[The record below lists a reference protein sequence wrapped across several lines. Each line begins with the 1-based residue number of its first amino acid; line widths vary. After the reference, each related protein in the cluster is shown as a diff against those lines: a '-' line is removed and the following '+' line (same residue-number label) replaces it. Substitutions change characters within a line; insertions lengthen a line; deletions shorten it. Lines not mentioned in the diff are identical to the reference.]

1 MTTIPIQQTSIIS
14 SYSTNLT
21 KQTSSVAYSEIA
33 SNVASSETNSQQTE
47 TLSLSD
53 IAEKYDVENMSAE
66 EMKQLSQE
74 LYDNN
79 HISLLTYTLLYGSA
93 QDKLDADFEGILAQT
108 TGAVNSCNYN
118 SLQEWENQ
126 LQTDIKAGLSQDE
139 MAETKKVVSLLQN
152 LKALS

>member
-47 TLSLSD
+47 TLSVSD
-53 IAEKYDVENMSAE
+53 IAKKYDVENISSQ
-66 EMKQLSQE
+66 EMEQLSQE
-74 LYDNN
+74 LYQNG
-79 HISLLTYTLLYGSA
+79 HISLLTVVKMCSLPDSV
-93 QDKLDADFEGILAQT
+93 DSSFENILAQKT
-108 TGAVNSCNYN
+108 SADTQTRNY
-118 SLQEWENQ
+118 LQEWKDRLE
-126 LQTDIKAGLSQDE
+126 IKGLSHDE
-139 MAETKKVVSLLQN
+139 IAMTKEVISLLEN